1 MSLENKNESNCQI
14 AEVIQAP
21 LFARQKKK
29 LNKPERKKL
38 DKAVRAIMA
47 NPATGKAKSGDLQGV
62 QVYKYKLGNKQ
73 ILLAYQVVDTT
84 LYLYTFGSH
93 QNFYQKLSKY
103 IHQ

>member
-1 MSLENKNESNCQI
+1 MSQI

-29 LNKPERKKL
+29 LNKTQRKKL
-38 DKAVRAIMA
+38 DEAVKTIMA
-47 NPATGKAKSGDLQGV
+47 DPAAGKAKSGDLQGV
-62 QVYKYKLGNKQ
+62 LVYKYKIGNKQ
-73 ILLAYQVVDTT
+73 VLLAYEVVGTT

>member
-1 MSLENKNESNCQI
+1 MGQI

-29 LNKPERKKL
+29 LNKTQRKKL
-38 DKAVRAIMA
+38 DEAVKTIMA
-47 NPATGKAKSGDLQGV
+47 NPAVGKAKSGDLQGV
-62 QVYKYKLGNKQ
+62 RTYKYKIGNKQ
-73 ILLAYQVVDTT
+73 ILLAYEVVGTT